1 LGGLVVCRWGELG
14 LGRRRRNRGEEG
26 RWSGHTLT
34 FTDGFT
40 DGISVGET
48 VDDSD
53 GTIDTSPHGSAIS
66 NPSVIPSAI

>member
-1 LGGLVVCRWGELG
+1 MRLVLNLFLEIKQV
-14 LGRRRRNRGEEG
+14 RREIGEERVG
-26 RWSGHTLT
+26 GHILT

-66 NPSVIPSAI
+66 NPSAI

>member
-1 LGGLVVCRWGELG
+1 VGGGWLFADGESWDYEEEG
-14 LGRRRRNRGEEG
+14 EIGEEMVG
-26 RWSGHTLT
+26 GHILT

-40 DGISVGET
+40 DRISVGET

-53 GTIDTSPHGSAIS
+53 GTIGTSPHGSAIS